1 MSKILT
7 VDDHQ
12 LVLDGLRLIIGSQ
25 KELRLI
31 GEAHNGQEAF
41 DFISEHEVDII
52 LMDLNMPILNG
63 IEASKKILSVKP
75 DSKILILS
83 MLSDT
88 KLVQKLVKEG
98 IKGYML
104 KNSGQDEILQAI
116 NKIKNGG
123 TYFDPHIVE
132 LMMNGQTNTK
142 PNKEGIHPSLSRREK
157 EILQLIISELTS
169 SEIAAKLFIGVGTVE
184 SHRRNMISKLGV
196 RNTAGL
202 VSAAYEYGLLD
213 ESI

>member
-12 LVLDGLRLIIGSQ
+12 LVLDGLKLIIESQ
-25 KELRLI
+25 DDIQLI
-31 GEAHNGQEAF
+31 GEAHNGQEALNF
-41 DFISEHEVDII
+41 VTEHDVDII

-75 DSKILILS
+75 ESKILILS

-104 KNSGQDEILQAI
+104 KNSGRDEIIDAI
-116 NKIKNGG
+116 KKLKGGG

-132 LMMNGQTNTK
+132 LMMNGQSQTK
-142 PNKEGIHPSLSRREK
+142 VKKEGIHPSLSRREK
-157 EILQLIISELTS
+157 EILQLIINEYTS
-169 SEIAAKLFIGVGTVE
+169 QEIAAKLFIGLGTVE

-202 VSAAYEYGLLD
+202 VSTAYEYGLL
-213 ESI
+213 EP